1 MEGGL
6 GFNTESPAERGAVT
20 GCNTC
25 NHPNLSMA
33 VTVVTLNVAPSER
46 SALVSALRA
55 TGRREK
61 LLVDHL

>member
-1 MEGGL
+1 MEL
-6 GFNTESPAERGAVT
+6 SQAATRA
-20 GCNTC
+20 GCTSSTLNRPC
-25 NHPNLSMA
+25 DRNHPNLSMA

-46 SALVSALRA
+46 SALVSAPRA